1 MFDFF
6 LPAIVVLESI
16 LFRDSDFFNVSDGN
30 TEHQGIE
37 LELDYQINQNFSLS
51 ISATQAR
58 HRYLNS
64 LVSGDINIRGNDIDT
79 APRHFAS
86 ARLVWTPAV
95 NTSLELEWQSMGS
108 YYMDP
113 ENLHRYEGHD
123 LLHLRAGW
131 SISESLNVY
140 ANISNLSD
148 RYYADRAD
156 YTRFSQERYF
166 PGMPRAVRV
175 GVELTW

>member
-1 MFDFF
+1 
-6 LPAIVVLESI
+6 
-16 LFRDSDFFNVSDGN
+16 
-30 TEHQGIE
+30 
-37 LELDYQINQNFSLS
+37 
-51 ISATQAR
+51 
-58 HRYLNS
+58 
-64 LVSGDINIRGNDIDT
+64 
-79 APRHFAS
+79 
-86 ARLVWTPAV
+86 
-95 NTSLELEWQSMGS
+95 MGS

-148 RYYADRAD
+148 RYYAERAD